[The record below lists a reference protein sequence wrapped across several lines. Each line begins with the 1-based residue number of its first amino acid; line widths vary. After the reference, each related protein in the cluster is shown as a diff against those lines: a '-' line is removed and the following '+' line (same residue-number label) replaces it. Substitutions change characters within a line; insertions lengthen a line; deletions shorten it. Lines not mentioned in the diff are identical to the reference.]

1 MKCTFKNKRIS
12 SIIAVAPSQE
22 YRFDDE
28 YHYFKM
34 TEAQAKRF
42 KKTIGLDRHR
52 IAPPDVCAS
61 DLCLFGVHRL
71 LDAGI
76 LKKEDIDA
84 VVFISQTPDYILP
97 ATSNVLH
104 GKLGLDHD
112 VICLDIN
119 QGCAGYLT
127 GLQQACLLLEIPA
140 VSKVLLLTGDTS
152 SKLVDRR
159 NRISYPITGDAGA
172 ATVIERC
179 PEETTIY
186 MDVKNDG
193 SRYKALMILGGAYR
207 MPSSVATLELREVEE
222 GVVKCL
228 EHADMDGAAIFNFTM
243 DDVPPQ
249 IEEVLAFSG
258 DTRES
263 IQHFFLHQP
272 NPFIVTQMAQK
283 MKIPA
288 AKVPN
293 NVVSLYGNCSSTT
306 IPLNIALNAAE
317 PMLAG
322 TRRVC
327 LSGFGVGLTWISA
340 VMDLGPL
347 DFCKL
352 VDYEATGSHA

>member
-12 SIIAVAPSQE
+12 SIITVAPSQE

-28 YHYFKM
+28 YPLFKM

-42 KKTIGLDRHR
+42 KKMMSLDRHR

-61 DLCLFGVHRL
+61 DLCLFGVRRL
-71 LDAGI
+71 LDAGV

-97 ATSNVLH
+97 PTSNVIH

-119 QGCAGYLT
+119 QGCAGFLA
-127 GLQQACLLLEIPA
+127 GLQQAFMLLEIPA
-140 VSKVLLLTGDTS
+140 VSKVLLLTGDTG
-152 SKLVDRR
+152 SKQMTRE
-159 NRISYPITGDAGA
+159 NRINYPINGDAGA
-172 ATVIERC
+172 ATVVERC
-179 PEETTIY
+179 SDERTIF

-193 SRYKALMILGGAYR
+193 SRYKALLIPGGGYR
-207 MPSSVATLELREVEE
+207 MPSSAETLKLREVEE

-228 EHADMDGAAIFNFTM
+228 EHVDMDGAAIFNFTM
-243 DDVPPQ
+243 DDIPPQ
-249 IEEVLAFSG
+249 IEAVLAFSG
-258 DTRES
+258 DTHES

-283 MKIPA
+283 MKIPP

-317 PMLAG
+317 PLLAE

-352 VDYEATGSHA
+352 VDYEAA

>member
-12 SIIAVAPSQE
+12 SIVSVVPKEE

-28 YHYFKM
+28 YSLYKM
-34 TEAQAKRF
+34 TETQAKRF
-42 KKTIGLDRHR
+42 KKMMSLDRHR
-52 IAPPDVCAS
+52 IAPPEVCAS
-61 DLCLFGVHRL
+61 DLCLFGVQQL
-71 LDAGI
+71 LEAGV

-97 ATSNVLH
+97 ATSNVIH
-104 GKLGLDHD
+104 GKLGLDSD

-119 QGCAGYLT
+119 QGCSGYLT
-127 GLQQACLLLEIPA
+127 GMMQAYQLLEIPA
-140 VSKVLLLTGDTS
+140 VSKVLVLTGDTS

-172 ATVIERC
+172 ETVIERC
-179 PEETTIY
+179 AEEKPVY

-193 SRYKALMILGGAYR
+193 SRYKALLIPGGAFR
-207 MPSSVATLELREVEE
+207 MPSSAKTLELREVEE
-222 GVVKCL
+222 GVIKCL

-249 IEEVLAFSG
+249 IEAVLAFSG
-258 DTRES
+258 NTKDS
-263 IQHFFLHQP
+263 IEHFFIHQP

-283 MKIPA
+283 MKIPPE
-288 AKVPN
+288 KIPN

-306 IPLNIALNAAE
+306 IPLNITLNAAE
-317 PMLAG
+317 SMLAG
-322 TRRVC
+322 THRVC

-340 VMDLGPL
+340 VLDLGPL

-352 VDYEATGSHA
+352 VDYQAT

>member
-1 MKCTFKNKRIS
+1 MKCIFKNKKIS
-12 SIIAVAPSQE
+12 SIISVVPKEE

-28 YHYFKM
+28 YALYKM
-34 TEAQAKRF
+34 TETQAKRF
-42 KKTIGLDRHR
+42 KKMMSLDRHR

-61 DLCLFGVHRL
+61 DLCLFGTQQL
-71 LDAGI
+71 LAAGV
-76 LKKEDIDA
+76 LKKEEIDA
-84 VVFISQTPDYILP
+84 IVFISQTPDYILP
-97 ATSNVLH
+97 ATSNVIH

-119 QGCAGYLT
+119 QGCSGYLT
-127 GLQQACLLLEIPA
+127 GLMQACQLLDIPA
-140 VSKVLLLTGDTS
+140 VSKVLVLTGDTS

-179 PEETTIY
+179 AEETTIH

-193 SRYKALMILGGAYR
+193 SRYKALLIPGGAFR
-207 MPSSVATLELREVEE
+207 MPSSAKTLELREVEE
-222 GVVKCL
+222 GVIKCL

-249 IEEVLAFSG
+249 IEQVLAYSG
-258 DTRES
+258 DTRDS
-263 IQHFFLHQP
+263 IQHFFIHQP

-283 MKIPA
+283 MKIPPE
-288 AKVPN
+288 KIPN

-306 IPLNIALNAAE
+306 IPLNITLNAAE
-317 PMLAG
+317 LMLAG
-322 TRRVC
+322 SRRVC

-347 DFCKL
+347 NYCKL
-352 VDYEATGSHA
+352 VDYEAT